1 MHQRLVGV
9 SPGFGGLVCAW
20 LGGVAIVRLTGAT
33 PVLLVLAAGAV
44 VGAAAIVSGW
54 LTVHRRNV
62 GEVRLPATATVG
74 ADVSVDV
81 RFLPVGSGSAA
92 RRPVWIELRVAD
104 QRVASGWSS
113 DSDADISALTARF
126 VERGLVNAIDVTI
139 RSSGSVGLVWWSR
152 RTTVTIDDV
161 VVAPAATRGDVRVDR
176 IVGTDDGDNIG
187 RSGSVSG
194 DTDGVRPW
202 RDGDSERSV
211 HWASTLRAGTLVV
224 HDRRQPVDRS
234 AIVRARS
241 GTGDP
246 EGMAAAAR
254 WALDD
259 ALRAGERAFAAV
271 DDGVPVAVAD
281 RAAVERWAALVDL
294 GPPHDAEHRRT
305 TADRWRRDPTRVE
318 PESTARVAA
327 RYWAGAATL
336 VSLVMLTRALD
347 YSSAVTAAVALGIVA
362 GTVASSRTIVTGESP
377 PVWLRSVVGVGALL
391 ALAMVLAASGQL
403 DGLFAIL
410 RGPLPQLLLVL
421 IVLHGFE
428 ARDRRTVRVGLGIS
442 AVVLMYA
449 SAFRVDG
456 SIGWWLLVWG
466 LCFWFATSRLGAPTE
481 VGGSAEARVI
491 APHETRRF
499 VGAAAW
505 LVGSV
510 GLAFALLVV
519 VPVPRGPARLTL
531 PTLITDERPI
541 STPGAVEG
549 PDGEV
554 RDGSSTANE
563 PSRAPAGQPGGYNG
577 FASNMDT
584 SVRGALGDDVVMRV
598 RAPAA
603 DFWRAQT
610 FSTFDGRMWFADDE
624 LGTLRD
630 GPQIDVPPAFGDVG
644 EMFVGAATVEHEDFV
659 QTFYIESDMPN
670 VIFGAYRPAEVIVDA
685 SVWTRTDGAIRAST
699 VFVAGSVY
707 TVVSRRPIVDEEQ
720 LRTQGDIGARL
731 SVRGVEAFDRYLT
744 VPATT
749 TQRTR
754 DLAAELAAGHTT
766 TYDIVRS
773 YEAWM
778 RRNVEYDL
786 SAPVPAAGTDAVDD
800 FLFNTR
806 LGFCE
811 QIASALTIMLRTQGV
826 PARLA
831 TGYAAGQRDR
841 IAGVYEVRASDA
853 HAWVEVWFPESGWQA
868 FDPTASVPLS
878 AESRLNS
885 VGADLLAGLADYVR
899 THRSLVLTF
908 VVGAAALVTAVLA
921 LREVRHRARRG
932 RWGLLQDRFGNLAVR
947 QGGTPGAPNPR
958 LAEAWIEA
966 DDMAVAREIADRL
979 DQVAFG
985 PMFDDAA
992 RNSDE
997 WYRSTAKLVGSLR
1010 STRR

>member
-1 MHQRLVGV
+1 MKHRLVGV
-9 SPGFGGLVCAW
+9 SPGVGGLVFAW
-20 LGGVAIVRLTGAT
+20 LGGVAILRLTGAT
-33 PVLLVLAAGAV
+33 PVVLVLAAGVV
-44 VGAAAIVSGW
+44 VGVAALLSGW
-54 LTVHRRNV
+54 LTIHRRNV
-62 GEVRLPATATVG
+62 VEVRFPPTVTAGT
-74 ADVSVDV
+74 DVAVDV
-81 RFLPVGSGSAA
+81 RFRDNA
-92 RRPVWIELRVAD
+92 RRPTVERPVWIELRVSD
-104 QRVASGWSS
+104 HRVASGWSS
-113 DSDADISALTARF
+113 DSEGDIATLTAQF
-126 VERGLVNAIDVTI
+126 VERGAVHSVDVI
-139 RSSGSVGLVWWSR
+139 LRSSGTVGLVWWSR
-152 RTTVTIDDV
+152 RVTLAVDEV
-161 VVAPAATRGDVRVDR
+161 VIAPAAVRGDVRVER
-176 IVGTDDGDNIG
+176 IVGADDGDNLG

-211 HWASTLRAGTLVV
+211 HWASTLRSGTLVV
-224 HDRRQPVDRS
+224 HDHRQPVDRS
-234 AIVRARS
+234 AFVRARS

-246 EGMAAAAR
+246 EAAAASAR

-259 ALRAGERAFAAV
+259 ALRAGERTFVAV
-271 DDGVPVAVAD
+271 DDGAPVVVAD
-281 RAAVERWAALVDL
+281 SAAAERWAALVDL
-294 GPPHDAEHRRT
+294 GAAHDEEQRRKLV
-305 TADRWRRDPTRVE
+305 DRLRRDPHRVE
-318 PESTARVAA
+318 PESTARVGA

-347 YSSAVTAAVALGIVA
+347 YSSGVTAAVAVGVVG
-362 GTVASSRTIVTGESP
+362 GTVVSSRTIVTGESP
-377 PVWLRSVVGVGALL
+377 PVWVRTVVGGGALL

-456 SIGWWLLVWG
+456 SIGWWLIVWA
-466 LCFWFATSRLGAPTE
+466 LCFWLATSRLGAPTE
-481 VGGSAEARVI
+481 VAGTPVSHATTRSRGPLQFARS
-491 APHETRRF
+491 
-499 VGAAAW
+499 GAW
-505 LVGSV
+505 LAGSV
-510 GLAFALLVV
+510 GLALAVLVV

-541 STPGAVEG
+541 STPGAVVG

-554 RDGSSTANE
+554 RDGSSGSNE

-610 FSTFDGRMWFADDE
+610 FSTFDGRMWFADEE
-624 LGTLRD
+624 LGRQRD
-630 GPQIDVPPAFGDVG
+630 GPRIDIPPAFGDVG
-644 EMFVGAATVEHEDFV
+644 EMFLGAGVEHEDFV
-659 QTFYIESDMPN
+659 QTFYMESDMPN

-685 SVWTRTDGAIRAST
+685 SVWTRNDGAIRAST
-699 VFVAGSVY
+699 VFLAGSVY
-707 TVVSRRPIVDEEQ
+707 TVVSRRPIVDADH
-720 LRTQGDIGARL
+720 LRNQGDIGARL
-731 SVRGVEAFDRYLT
+731 SQRGVEAFDRYLT

-754 DLAAELAAGHTT
+754 DLASQLAAGHTS
-766 TYDIVRS
+766 TYDVVRS
-773 YEAWM
+773 YEDWM
-778 RRNVEYDL
+778 SRNVEYDL
-786 SAPVPAAGTDAVDD
+786 SAPVPAPGTDAVDD

-868 FDPTASVPLS
+868 FDPTASVPLT
-878 AESRLNS
+878 AESAVSS
-885 VGADLLAGLADYVR
+885 VGADLLAGLADYVS
-899 THRSLVLTF
+899 THRSLMLTL
-908 VVGAAALVTAVLA
+908 VVGALGFTASVLA
-921 LREVRHRARRG
+921 LREVRRRARRG
-932 RWGLLQDRFGNLAVR
+932 RWGLLQDRFADLAVR
-947 QGGTPGAPNPR
+947 RGGRRGAPNPR
-958 LAEAWIEA
+958 LAEAWTEA
-966 DDMAVAREIADRL
+966 DDAAVAREVADRL
-979 DQVAFG
+979 DQVAFD
-985 PMFDDAA
+985 PTFTDAIEG
-992 RNSDE
+992 SDE
-997 WYRSTAKLVGSLR
+997 WYRSTAKLVGTLR